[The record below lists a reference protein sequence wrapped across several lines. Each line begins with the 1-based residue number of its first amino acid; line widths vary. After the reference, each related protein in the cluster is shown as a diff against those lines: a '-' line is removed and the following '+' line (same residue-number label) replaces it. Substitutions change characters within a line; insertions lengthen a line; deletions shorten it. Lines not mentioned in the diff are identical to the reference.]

1 MNNKRKA
8 SEDLLKEKIISQR
21 TYDKAKIAKEIIER
35 KYNLKNVENAEL
47 NYIIE
52 KINSLDLNEEDKEK
66 IKKEIFIQ
74 QSSKYRFSRE
84 KQTIR
89 DYESLAIIGRGAFGE
104 VHVCRQ
110 KTTGEIVAIK

>member
-1 MNNKRKA
+1 M
-8 SEDLLKEKIISQR
+8 
-21 TYDKAKIAKEIIER
+21 
-35 KYNLKNVENAEL
+35 

-84 KQTIR
+84 KQSIR

-104 VHVCRQ
+104 VHVCRH
-110 KTTGEIVAIK
+110 KTTGEVMAIKKIRKKNYFPKIKLYM